1 MGLLLISHDLPLV
14 SHFCDRVMVMYMGR
28 VMEELKAAELVRAEH
43 PYTKGLL
50 NCIPSLMHPRDR
62 LPVLNREESWLN
74 S

>member
-1 MGLLLISHDLPLV
+1 
-14 SHFCDRVMVMYMGR
+14 MVMYMGR